1 MLKLG
6 VNIDHVA
13 IVREARKTV
22 YPSPTD
28 AALLS
33 EEAGAWGIT
42 AHLREDRRH
51 INDDDIILLKEKV
64 KRLNMEMA
72 VTAEMVKIAQKIKP
86 RSSCLVPEKRE
97 ELTTEGGL
105 NVIDNYTEI
114 ANAVQHLMD
123 TGIIVSIFI
132 DPELK
137 QIEKAAST
145 GAEYIELHTGSYANA
160 LTTAEKEDELNR
172 LKTAAEYADKLNL
185 KVNAGHG
192 IDYNNITGILQIPY
206 LQELNIGH
214 SIIARAIVTG
224 IKLAVTEMTELMKE
238 YV

>member
-13 IVREARKTV
+13 TVREARKTV
-22 YPSPTD
+22 FPSPVN

-51 INDDDIILLKEKV
+51 INDDDITLLKSKV

-72 VTAEMVKIAQKIKP
+72 VTHEMVEIAKKVKP

-105 NVIDNYTEI
+105 NLLSNYDEV
-114 ANAVQHLMD
+114 ADAVRNLMNN
-123 TGIIVSIFI
+123 GIIVSIFI
-132 DPELK
+132 DPDSE
-137 QIEKAAST
+137 QIKKASET

-160 LTTAEKEDELNR
+160 LNSTEKQHELDR
-172 LKTAAEYADKLNL
+172 LIKASEYANTLKL

-192 IDYNNITGILQIPY
+192 IDYTNITGILQIPY
-206 LQELNIGH
+206 LHELNIGH
-214 SIIARAIVTG
+214 SIVARSIVTG
-224 IKLAVTEMTELMKE
+224 IKTAVAEMIELMKV